1 MSLQWECCNSDLAFY
16 VRNLKLGHRCHKNN
30 FTRIELKIYFFISDF
45 PESMR
50 LMIVTEKSTS
60 LLVLLFNNLYDHQ
73 IQAVISTAKM
83 SCYVSTQLSWERE
96 TATET
101 ENLDSPAL
109 FIRHTRTGGKRSEIT
124 GYIGGS
130 VTAIFLSQMNLQSPS
145 RSNIEVLVKN

>member
-83 SCYVSTQLSWERE
+83 SCYVSTQLSWER
-96 TATET
+96 
-101 ENLDSPAL
+101 DSHRDREFGQPCTVYQAHKDRRQTVRNHRIHWWVCYSD
-109 FIRHTRTGGKRSEIT
+109 FFVSDE
-124 GYIGGS
+124 
-130 VTAIFLSQMNLQSPS
+130 PS
-145 RSNIEVLVKN
+145 KSLKVEYWGAC